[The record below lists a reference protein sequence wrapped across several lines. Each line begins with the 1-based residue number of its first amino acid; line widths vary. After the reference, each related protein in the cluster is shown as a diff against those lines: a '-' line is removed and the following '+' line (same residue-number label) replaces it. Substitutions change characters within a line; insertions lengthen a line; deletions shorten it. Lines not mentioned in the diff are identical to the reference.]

1 VGVLEHR
8 RIRRMG
14 NMLSWF
20 ESSVRMP
27 NIISLRPASVEAARF
42 IGERV
47 LTTEKDPVAAGCGV
61 AVRLM
66 ARIDHVTACHA
77 DVEVVPYYKLPTD
90 KQAIPI
96 PQSPTERVFDGGS
109 ETTIAVPIHPEMS
122 ARLVFDH
129 ALYGASLEAHRSPK
143 IPELLR
149 TRLETAKDNPVRAAG
164 TALSSSLKIVAG
176 LVDAYKQFEAAND
189 IQSVAG
195 ARTDYYGVR
204 AHVPLFGVTD
214 IPGAAELR

>member
-1 VGVLEHR
+1 MGMLEHR
-8 RIRRMG
+8 RIRRMS

-27 NIISLRPASVEAARF
+27 DIISLRPASVEAARF

-47 LTTEKDPVAAGCGV
+47 LPTEKDPVAAGCGV

-90 KQAIPI
+90 KLAIPI
-96 PQSPTERVFDGGS
+96 PQSPAERVSNGGS
-109 ETTIAVPIHPEMS
+109 ETTIAVPIYPEVS

-129 ALYGASLEAHRSPK
+129 ALYAASLEAHKSPK

-149 TRLETAKDNPVRAAG
+149 TQLETAKNNPVRAAG
-164 TALSSSLKIVAG
+164 TALSNSLIVTAN
-176 LVDAYKQFEAAND
+176 LVDAYEQFEAANG

-195 ARTDYYGVR
+195 AGTDYYGVR
-204 AHVPLFGVTD
+204 ARVPFFGVTD
-214 IPGAAELR
+214 IPGSAELR